1 MAKMVLGKSRINITN
16 LFLALILQYAS
27 STNFPARHSVDA
39 NNLHAQ
45 ANHELNN
52 ESPFSILSRQ
62 QRSAVFTDLGY
73 GSRQRTGTNAANVAL
88 MNHILES
95 VGKRSEPEAEALEL
109 FLEQDKSDDYDSQLL
124 TDKQSYGFSKRG
136 NVGNFGIL
144 KPHIFEDKYAAY
156 GKGVQ
161 PAKNSISDLGYA
173 SRNDAARQVA
183 NDLVAYKS
191 LFGKYGIGRRR
202 RASM

>member
-16 LFLALILQYAS
+16 LFFALILQYAL
-27 STNFPARHSVDA
+27 STNFPARHSADA
-39 NNLHAQ
+39 SNLHAQ

-52 ESPFSILSRQ
+52 ESPSSILSRQ
-62 QRSAVFTDLGY
+62 QRSLVVTDLGY
-73 GSRQRTGTNAANVAL
+73 GSRQRTGANAANVAL
-88 MNHILES
+88 MNRILAD
-95 VGKRSEPEAEALEL
+95 VGKRSEPEAQTLEL
-109 FLEQDKSDDYDSQLL
+109 LLEQDNSEDYDSQLL
-124 TDKQSYGFSKRG
+124 ADKQSNGFSKR
-136 NVGNFGIL
+136 GNFGIL
-144 KPHIFEDKYAAY
+144 KPHIFEDKYGVY

-161 PAKNSISDLGYA
+161 PVKNSITDLGYA

-191 LFGKYGIGRRR
+191 LFSKYGVGRRR